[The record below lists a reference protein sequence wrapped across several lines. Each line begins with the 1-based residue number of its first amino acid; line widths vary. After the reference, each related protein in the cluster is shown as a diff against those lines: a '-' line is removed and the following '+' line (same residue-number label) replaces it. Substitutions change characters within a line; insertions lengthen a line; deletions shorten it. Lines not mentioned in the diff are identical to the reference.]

1 MESEYHDVPL
11 YVPANVNTDEMDWD
25 AYAEHY
31 DVMCE
36 LNPSYQENLIALT
49 KFLPRWNLPDDA
61 NICDLG
67 AGTGNYIE
75 LLRRML
81 PNASFTHIDFD
92 RKMNDLA
99 AKKYGDQNVNPVRIV
114 CEYAQRAEMESESF
128 DLVLCVNALYAITPQ
143 EPVLHK
149 VRTWLKEE
157 GRFFVIDF
165 GRKQNTL
172 DWAFYLFRESLK
184 HHRAG
189 KYVKALIESREV
201 IKQNRR
207 STKGQSTGRYWTHST
222 SEFGDTLVDCG
233 FEIEE
238 LFPCYRGY
246 ADLAICK
253 KR

>member
-11 YVPANVNTDEMDWD
+11 YVPANVDTDEMDWD

-61 NICDLG
+61 SICDLG

-99 AKKYGDQNVNPVRIV
+99 AKKYADQNVNPVRIV

-157 GRFFVIDF
+157 GRFFVIEF
-165 GRKQNTL
+165 GRKQKTL
-172 DWAFYLFRESLK
+172 DWAFYLFLE
-184 HHRAG
+184 
-189 KYVKALIESREV
+189 
-201 IKQNRR
+201 
-207 STKGQSTGRYWTHST
+207 
-222 SEFGDTLVDCG
+222 
-233 FEIEE
+233 
-238 LFPCYRGY
+238 
-246 ADLAICK
+246 
-253 KR
+253 